1 MSSVSETLDHAPS
14 ADEIA
19 SYREE
24 ASQQDD
30 SVAVRYPHDDGAREL
45 VVSPRGTCVV
55 LENNTSN
62 DALNPDTATTDVAE
76 ACTA

>member
-1 MSSVSETLDHAPS
+1 MSSVSETLDQAPS

-30 SVAVRYPHDDGAREL
+30 AVAVRYPHDDGPREL

-62 DALNPDTATTDVAE
+62 DALSPDAPTTDVAE

>member
-1 MSSVSETLDHAPS
+1 MSSISETLDHAPS

-24 ASQQDD
+24 ALQQDD
-30 SVAVRYPHDDGAREL
+30 AVAVRYPHDDGPREL

-55 LENNTSN
+55 LEDNTSN
-62 DALNPDTATTDVAE
+62 DALNPDTAPTDVAE